1 VEVNFL
7 FFIFYFLKGL
17 WRSKLMARDGVQLHV
32 SGLVAVGGLGLGC
45 SPPTLP
51 VAVIMGN
58 EGPYLKHLMV
68 ISV

>member
-1 VEVNFL
+1 
-7 FFIFYFLKGL
+7 
-17 WRSKLMARDGVQLHV
+17 MARDGVQLHV